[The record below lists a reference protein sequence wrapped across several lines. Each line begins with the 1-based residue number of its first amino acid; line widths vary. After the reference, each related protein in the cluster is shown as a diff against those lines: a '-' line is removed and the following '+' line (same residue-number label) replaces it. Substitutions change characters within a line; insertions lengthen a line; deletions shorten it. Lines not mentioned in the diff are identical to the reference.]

1 MAKSKAPRKKYVPKT
16 NAPAVLRFSEEDMRD
31 FQLMPHAEL
40 FNLRNG
46 VGTTDSWDTLE
57 MRFKW
62 GMSLAKLHQQ
72 AHAEEFFKQVMAK
85 LGSVHERFASHQ
97 QYDLDTD
104 ESEILGEGLTLADD
118 LQLISTRREVHGSL
132 NQALVSLRKN
142 PYPTGR
148 LNCFVAAHRAL
159 VG

>member
-72 AHAEEFFKQVMAK
+72 AHAEEFFGQAMAK
-85 LGSVHERFASHQ
+85 LAIVHERFAAAEK
-97 QYDLDTD
+97 YDLGN
-104 ESEILGEGLTLADD
+104 EEAKVLGEGLTLADD
-118 LQLISTRREVHGSL
+118 LQLISTRREVHSTL
-132 NQALVSLRKN
+132 NQTLLSLRKN
-142 PYPTGR
+142 PYRTGR

>member
-16 NAPAVLRFSEEDMRD
+16 NAPAILRFTEEDTRN

-46 VGTTDSWDTLE
+46 IGTTDSWDTIE
-57 MRFKW
+57 MRLQW
-62 GMSLAKLHQQ
+62 GVSLAKLHKQ
-72 AHAEEFFKQVMAK
+72 AHAEAFFTQAMVK
-85 LGSVHERFASHQ
+85 LGSVHERFIALQ
-97 QYDLDTD
+97 KYDLGGD
-104 ESEILGEGLTLADD
+104 EAETLGDGLTLADD
-118 LQLISTRREVHGSL
+118 LQLISTRREVHSTL